1 MTQMSLVMFSP
12 VVSWCRMV
20 LDGVGEDGLRTGL
33 RVHVLRADDVWCVAT
48 PGLCEGVW
56 CLVTGEDD

>member
-1 MTQMSLVMFSP
+1 
-12 VVSWCRMV
+12 MV

-33 RVHVLRADDVWCVAT
+33 RVHVLRADDVWCDAT